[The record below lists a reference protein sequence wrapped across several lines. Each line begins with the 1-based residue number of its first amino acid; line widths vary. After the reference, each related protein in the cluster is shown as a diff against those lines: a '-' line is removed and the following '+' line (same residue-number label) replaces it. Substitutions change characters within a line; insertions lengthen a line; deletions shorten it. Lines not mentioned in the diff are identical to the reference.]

1 MAAEGHLFDASLVAD
16 QLMQADLAHRS
27 LSRMLIAS
35 SQNDVVSKIQSINR
49 GRSENVTKSV
59 KPENSP
65 TKGTKMEAGTPSTK
79 PASSAT
85 NSTNRAT
92 LVSAKKE
99 LEAKLKTPIKTDNGK
114 RRVQIYFPD
123 DNPEMY
129 KGHKI
134 NKAIHLI
141 NNIIRLIFKNNK
153 DSLAL
158 TTSNGSSSLAPN
170 SVIDVAR
177 ITEL

>member
-1 MAAEGHLFDASLVAD
+1 MAKT
-16 QLMQADLAHRS
+16 
-27 LSRMLIAS
+27 I
-35 SQNDVVSKIQSINR
+35 
-49 GRSENVTKSV
+49 

-65 TKGTKMEAGTPSTK
+65 TKSSKMDTGTPSTK

-92 LVSAKKE
+92 LFSAKKE
-99 LEAKLKTPIKTDNGK
+99 LEAKHKTPIKADNGK
-114 RRVQIYFPD
+114 RRVQIYFPED
-123 DNPEMY
+123 SPELY

-158 TTSNGSSSLAPN
+158 TTSNASSSLAPN
-170 SVIDVAR
+170 SIIDVAR
-177 ITEL
+177 ITELQKIAKQINI